1 MAFASSYEPPSND
14 TIRGVYNFFATTPLS
29 VSTYSENPDRWDDSK
44 VGEPKDHCR
53 PKLDSQGLIPYYT
66 AYANILSGA
75 PLTTAPIAK
84 ILNVLILYL
93 KNGEGED
100 IFHDLS
106 LGEKEVMNW
115 NVKFQPS
122 PINIP
127 GQSEFGIHEG
137 IINDSKEGDLT
148 FVDQVTTWLSDA
160 QYSSDIKT
168 LLSYHALVAFRASV
182 KTTESTKR
190 ALDEKL
196 MATFKSLYPHV
207 QLNITLPNTPMNFI
221 QNVKQNME
229 KGTPS
234 CTNLFKSI
242 LSVYVQAKRDQN
254 KSTISCLEAGILRH
268 TQGNGLGMISMLL
281 GIASLYQMTVG
292 AVAKYFV
299 TNVTLN
305 SWTRAREF
313 ASLYLAT
320 SSKCITWWWCRIID
334 DTQWTSLRI
343 SQNPILGIRLASVL
357 QSHNIDIMKNYD
369 LSQVNTQHKKRALQI
384 AEAFHK
390 MIQQD
395 IEQEK
400 GIEEAENLL
409 AMTRH
414 LTSQQ
419 NEPNDTEEILSKYG
433 EQYQ

>member
-1 MAFASSYEPPSND
+1 MAFSSTYEPPSND

-29 VSTYSENPDRWDDSK
+29 TSSFSENPDRWDDTK
-44 VGEPKDHCR
+44 VGEPKHYNR
-53 PKLDSQGLIPYYT
+53 PRLDVQGLIPYYT

-100 IFHDLS
+100 IFQELHYGD
-106 LGEKEVMNW
+106 KEVMNW
-115 NVKFQPS
+115 NIKFQPVS
-122 PINIP
+122 TVIP
-127 GQSEFGIHEG
+127 GQSEFGVHEG
-137 IINDSKEGDLT
+137 AVSESREGPLT
-148 FVDQVTTWLSDA
+148 FVDQVTTWLADSE
-160 QYSSDIKT
+160 YSSDIKT

-182 KTTESTKR
+182 KTAESTKR

-207 QLNITLPNTPMNFI
+207 QLNITFPNTPMNFI

-229 KGTPS
+229 KGTPI
-234 CTNLFKSI
+234 CTNLFKTI
-242 LSVYVQAKRDQN
+242 LSVYVKAKNDQN

-299 TNVTLN
+299 TNVTLT

-320 SSKCITWWWCRIID
+320 NSKCITWWWCRIVD

-384 AEAFHK
+384 AEAFHR

-400 GIEEAENLL
+400 GIEEAESLL
-409 AMTRH
+409 TMTRQ
-414 LTSQQ
+414 LNIKQS
-419 NEPNDTEEILSKYG
+419 ESNDMDEILSKYG
-433 EQYQ
+433 EQY